1 MIGKPSGAIG
11 ILMDLLYSS
20 VCLASILRPYT
31 SCLEYFFI
39 IHYAEIMSKTSEVDH
54 YRMLLSQTVSQ
65 LDSIIYEIEDY
76 TMNPRSR
83 LKEFQDLKFDAIP
96 ILRKL
101 KDARKYAQQ
110 SYDHYET
117 F

>member
-1 MIGKPSGAIG
+1 MKKKISRRKFINKTGSAA
-11 ILMDLLYSS
+11 
-20 VCLASILRPYT
+20 LAGT
-31 SCLEYFFI
+31 
-39 IHYAEIMSKTSEVDH
+39 
-54 YRMLLSQTVSQ
+54 LLSQVVSQ

-101 KDARKYAQQ
+101 KDARKYAQH
-110 SYDHYET
+110 SYNHYET